1 MARDLNTFEDMFELR
16 MGSLRGRPSD
26 GASFSK
32 RLDKRLGRIRRFGAA
47 KPAGGARAQFVSHA
61 SDPRRRAIVKVHYFS
76 HGGGGGA
83 ALRAHGRYVARD
95 GAERGDLSPGQ
106 EVREAEV
113 DRADAHARYLSRDT
127 EIGFYDRTE
136 NGIDG
141 GARMAEWSRAD
152 ARHFRVILAAENGG
166 QIHDLHAYTRE
177 VMSRAEAML
186 DRGPLDWVAVDHW
199 DTDNPHTHIVLRG
212 RLANGRPLGLPRDF
226 VSHQFREIARDVA
239 SERIGPRG
247 PDEERLALDREI
259 RRHGP
264 TRLDRF
270 IAERLDL
277 NQEARLADLSRGV
290 DNPDLA
296 RRVRS
301 RADELIRLGLA
312 ERKDHGL
319 VRFDRDWQ
327 ARLEGLEMHLDVRR
341 WLVRERQYERDL
353 HRAGERLS
361 RETGKP
367 FQKAPDREQTWR
379 VRDSLDVGGNKHL
392 VLERRDAVTLAPA
405 PRGMDLNPGQNLRL
419 GPDRNVVKLVR
430 GLGLDR

>member
-1 MARDLNTFEDMFELR
+1 MARDSNTFEDMFEPH
-16 MGSLRGRPSD
+16 MGTSRGRSSD
-26 GASFSK
+26 GASLSK
-32 RLDKRLGRIRRFGAA
+32 NFDKRLGRVRRFGAA
-47 KPAGGARAQFVSHA
+47 KQAGGARAQFVSHA
-61 SDPRRRAIVKVHYFS
+61 SDPRQRAIVKVHYFS

-95 GAERGDLSPGQ
+95 GAERGDHSPGH
-106 EVREAEV
+106 EAPELEV
-113 DRADAHARYLSRDT
+113 DHADAQARYLSRGT

-177 VMSRAEAML
+177 VMSRAETML
-186 DRGPLDWVAVDHW
+186 ERGPLDWVAVDHW

-226 VSHQFREIARDVA
+226 VRHQFREIARDVA

-277 NQEARLADLSRGV
+277 NREARLADLSRGI

-301 RADELIRLGLA
+301 RGDELIRLGLA
-312 ERKDHGL
+312 ERKDRGL

-341 WLVRERQYERDL
+341 RLVRERQYERDL
-353 HRAGERLS
+353 DRAGDRLS

-367 FQKAPDREQTWR
+367 FEKAPELTQTWR
-379 VRDSLDVGGNKHL
+379 VRESLDIGGKKHL
-392 VLERRDAVTLAPA
+392 ALERRDAVTLAPA
-405 PRGMDLNPGQNLRL
+405 PRGMDLNPGQNLQL
-419 GPDRNVVKLVR
+419 GPDRSVTKLVR